1 MEFKKIQ
8 KKFNSNKPAIVFL
21 IKFFIIYFVLSTII
35 SLLDLSLIT
44 NYLAMLTA
52 SMLGL
57 EFIGNI
63 IFVDSVRF
71 IITNYCTG
79 LMSGAI
85 LASII
90 FALKRPELKQKLL
103 LFLFGFCLL
112 LIINIP
118 RLLLVLV
125 SAKVGFD
132 AEIVHTITWFVMS
145 GIILVIWYYGTKS
158 ITKNDFNKLLN

>member
-1 MEFKKIQ
+1 MEIKKLLKEI
-8 KKFNSNKPAIVFL
+8 NSNKSVILFL
-21 IKFFIIYFVLSTII
+21 IKFFIIYFVLSVII
-35 SLLDLSLIT
+35 SLLDLSFIT

-52 SMLGL
+52 SILGL
-57 EFIGNI
+57 EFAGNI
-63 IFVDSVRF
+63 VLVEGTRFV
-71 IITNYCTG
+71 ITNYCTG

-112 LIINIP
+112 LVINIP
-118 RLLLVLV
+118 RLLLVLA

-132 AEIVHTITWFVMS
+132 AGLIHTTTWFVMS
-145 GIILVIWYYGTKS
+145 GVILVVWYFGTKS

>member
-1 MEFKKIQ
+1 MEIKELRKRL
-8 KKFNSNKPAIVFL
+8 NSNKTIILFL

-35 SLLDLSLIT
+35 SLLDLSFFT

-52 SMLGL
+52 SILGL

-63 IFVDSVRF
+63 VFVDGSRF

-90 FALKRPELKQKLL
+90 FALKRPEIKQKLL

-112 LIINIP
+112 LVINVP
-118 RLLLVLV
+118 RLLLVLA
-125 SAKVGFD
+125 SAKAGFD
-132 AEIVHTITWFVMS
+132 AELIHTITWFVMS
-145 GIILVIWYYGTKS
+145 VIILVVWYFGTKS
-158 ITKNDFNKLLN
+158 ITGNDFKHLL